1 MKELESNNEVIEA
14 VDVNGLFPIDK
25 PLDEDLVVEY
35 IDAHPEII
43 SMNEHL
49 TIDFIRRFKEKLDWR
64 TLSINYQFKD
74 SELIEFFGS
83 IHWKS
88 AMYCQ
93 SACTKSFI
101 KDNKLE
107 WVIKDLQKIN
117 FDFMTKSN
125 EQFGNI
131 ENYMVISEAN
141 KDIILEV
148 LVMRIMSRIGYSTT
162 GEIEII
168 FENGDYYYLPEDKL
182 VAVIR
187 DIKIESLENTDVI
200 DVIRQAADNFG
211 VKI

>member
-25 PLDEDLVVEY
+25 PLDEDVVAEY
-35 IDAHPEII
+35 IDAYPEII

-64 TLSINYQFKD
+64 TLSINYQFKE
-74 SELIEFFGS
+74 SELLEFFGS

-107 WVIKDLQKIN
+107 WVIEYLQKIN

-131 ENYMVISEAN
+131 ENLLVINEAN
-141 KDIILEV
+141 RDIVLEV

-162 GEIEII
+162 GEMEIL

-182 VAVIR
+182 VNVIR
-187 DIKIESLENTDVI
+187 DLKIESLENTDI
-200 DVIRQAADNFG
+200 IEVIRNTADTFG